1 VIARPPPGA
10 DPLAD
15 AYEHCA
21 QLARTHARDQ
31 WLGALYAS
39 ASARGALFAL
49 ASFDY
54 EIRQALGRA
63 RDPNLTA
70 IRLAWWREVIA
81 GERQAEAAGNPVAL
95 ALRAA
100 IDAYALP
107 QSWLEAMLD
116 ARLQAIAPQEDFDHV
131 AFRAFADESEG
142 ARLRLA
148 SRITARGQDLDTA
161 DAQAPAGMALALTRL
176 LKELPFKA
184 GSVPT
189 LIPTDVAARHG
200 VNVADFDARRED
212 PGVTV
217 ACAELRGLARDELAE
232 AERRLKSSSPT
243 ILPAFIPLAPL
254 RLDLNRLDR
263 NADRPLDDVGEVSPL
278 RRQWAIWRWARTR

>member
-1 VIARPPPGA
+1 MTERRPPGA

-15 AYEHCA
+15 ATEHCA
-21 QLARTHARDQ
+21 ALARAHARDQ

-54 EIRQALGRA
+54 EIRHALKRA
-63 RDPNLTA
+63 RDPNLAA
-70 IRLAWWREVIA
+70 IRLAWWREAIA

-95 ALRAA
+95 ALCAA

-107 QSWLEAMLD
+107 RAWLEAMLD
-116 ARLQAIAPQEDFDHV
+116 ARLQEIAPQDDFNLV

-148 SRITARGQDLDTA
+148 SRIAAGGQDLDPA
-161 DAQAPAGMALALTRL
+161 DAHAPAGMALALTRL
-176 LKELPFKA
+176 IKDLPFKA
-184 GSVPT
+184 GAAPT

-200 VNVADFDARRED
+200 VSVADFDARRASS
-212 PGVTV
+212 GVIA

-232 AERRLKSSSPT
+232 AERRLKSFSPGD
-243 ILPAFIPLAPL
+243 PARLHSARALA
-254 RLDLNRLDR
+254 
-263 NADRPLDDVGEVSPL
+263 ARPRP
-278 RRQWAIWRWARTR
+278 ARPQGGPPVR

>member
-1 VIARPPPGA
+1 MTARPPPGA

-15 AYEHCA
+15 ATAHCA
-21 QLARTHARDQ
+21 GLARAHARDQ
-31 WLGALYAS
+31 WLGALYAG
-39 ASARGALFAL
+39 ANARGALFAL

-54 EIRQALGRA
+54 EIRQALKRA
-63 RDPNLTA
+63 RDPNLMA
-70 IRLAWWREVIA
+70 IRLAWWREVIS

-107 QSWLEAMLD
+107 RAWLEAMLD
-116 ARLQAIAPQEDFDHV
+116 ARLQEIAPQDDFNLV

-148 SRITARGQDLDTA
+148 SRIAAGGRDLDPA
-161 DAQAPAGMALALTRL
+161 DAQAPAGVALALTRL

-184 GSVPT
+184 GSAPT
-189 LIPTDVAARHG
+189 LIPTDVAARHD
-200 VNVADFDARRED
+200 VSVEDFDARRGGT
-212 PGVTV
+212 GVIA
-217 ACAELRGLARDELAE
+217 ACNELRGLARDELVE
-232 AERRLKSSSPT
+232 AERRLKTSTPA

-254 RLDLNRLDR
+254 RLDLDRLDR
-263 NADRPLDDVGEVSPL
+263 NAARPFEAVSETSPL
-278 RRQWAIWRWARTR
+278 RRQWAIWRWAQGR

>member
-1 VIARPPPGA
+1 MTARPPPGA

-15 AYEHCA
+15 ATAHCA
-21 QLARTHARDQ
+21 ALARAHARDQ

-39 ASARGALFAL
+39 ANARGALFAL

-54 EIRQALGRA
+54 EIRHALKRA
-63 RDPNLTA
+63 RDPNLA
-70 IRLAWWREVIA
+70 AMRLAWWREAIS

-107 QSWLEAMLD
+107 RAWLEAMLD
-116 ARLQAIAPQEDFDHV
+116 ARLQEIAPQDDFNLA

-148 SRITARGQDLDTA
+148 ARIAAGGRDLDPA
-161 DAQAPAGMALALTRL
+161 DVQAPAGMALALTRL

-184 GSVPT
+184 GSAPT
-189 LIPTDVAARHG
+189 LIPADVADRHG
-200 VNVADFDARRED
+200 VSEADFDARRAS
-212 PGVTV
+212 PGVIA

-232 AERRLKSSSPT
+232 AERRLKSSSPA

-254 RLDLNRLDR
+254 RLDLDRLDR
-263 NADRPLDDVGEVSPL
+263 NADRPFDDVGEVSPL
-278 RRQWAIWRWARTR
+278 RRQWAIWRWARRR

>member
-1 VIARPPPGA
+1 MTARPPPGA

-15 AYEHCA
+15 ATEHCA
-21 QLARTHARDQ
+21 ALAREHARDQ
-31 WLGALYAS
+31 WLGALYAG
-39 ASARGALFAL
+39 ANARGALFAL

-54 EIRQALGRA
+54 EIRQALRRA

-70 IRLAWWREVIA
+70 MRLAWWREAIA
-81 GERQAEAAGNPVAL
+81 GERRAEAAGNPVAL

-100 IDAYALP
+100 IDDYALP
-107 QSWLEAMLD
+107 LAWLEAMLD
-116 ARLQAIAPQEDFDHV
+116 ARLQAIAPQEDFNLA

-148 SRITARGQDLDTA
+148 SRIAAGAQDLDPA
-161 DAQAPAGMALALTRL
+161 DAHAPAGMALALTRL

-184 GSVPT
+184 GSAPT
-189 LIPTDVAARHG
+189 LIPADVAARHG
-200 VNVADFDARRED
+200 VSVEDLDARRGGT
-212 PGVTV
+212 GVIA
-217 ACAELRGLARDELAE
+217 ACNELRGLARDELAE
-232 AERRLKSSSPT
+232 AERRLRSSSAA

-254 RLDLNRLDR
+254 WLDLDRLDR
-263 NADRPLDDVGEVSPL
+263 NADRAFDDLGEVSPL